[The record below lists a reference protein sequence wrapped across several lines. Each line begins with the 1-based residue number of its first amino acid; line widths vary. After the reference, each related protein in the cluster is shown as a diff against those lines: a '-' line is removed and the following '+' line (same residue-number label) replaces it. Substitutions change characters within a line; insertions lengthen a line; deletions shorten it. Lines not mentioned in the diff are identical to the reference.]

1 MAFLIKNVT
10 PANRSG
16 AAIGSVTASVPEPS
30 SYRWSKK
37 DLSGPDAGRSVSM
50 DMVKL
55 MRGKARTLDLEWKGL
70 GFSQVS
76 SLLNAFDH
84 EYILLTYYDAL
95 TGNDQ
100 TKHFYMGDMTV
111 DVYSTLGGGLTRT
124 VSFNCIQSK
133 VDKFSPT

>member
-1 MAFLIKNVT
+1 MAFLINNVT

-16 AAIGSVTASVPEPS
+16 AAIGSTVSNVPEPS
-30 SYRWSKK
+30 SYKWYKR
-37 DLSGPDAGRSVSM
+37 DLSGPDAGRSISM

-55 MRGKARTLDLEWKGL
+55 MRGKARTLELEWRGL

-76 SLLNAFDH
+76 PLLKAFDH
-84 EYILLTYYDAL
+84 EYIILTYYDAL
-95 TGNDQ
+95 TGNNQ

-111 DVYSTLGGGLTRT
+111 DVYSTINGGLTRT

-133 VDKFSPT
+133 VDKVSPT